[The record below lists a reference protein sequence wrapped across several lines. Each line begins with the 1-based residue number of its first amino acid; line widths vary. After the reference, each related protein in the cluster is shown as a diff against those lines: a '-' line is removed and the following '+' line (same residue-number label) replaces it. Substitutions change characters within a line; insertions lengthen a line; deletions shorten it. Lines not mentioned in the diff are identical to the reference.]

1 MENPNQPNL
10 DKQPENQPSGAQE
23 ALQQAEQALH
33 DATQSPPYTGSGNI
47 SNDDKNIAMLSHLL
61 AIFFGFI
68 PPLIFW
74 LMYKDKAGKDFVCDQ
89 AKEALNFQITLTIA
103 MFVSGMLTIILI
115 GFLLMGVLLLLNF
128 ILCLLAAIAASKGT
142 AYRYPFAL
150 RLIK

>member
-1 MENPNQPNL
+1 MNPDNPNPQ
-10 DKQPENQPSGAQE
+10 KQPENQPNGAQE
-23 ALQQAEQALH
+23 TLREAEQALH
-33 DATQSPPYTGSGNI
+33 EATQSPPYTDSGNI

-68 PPLIFW
+68 PPLVVW
-74 LMYKDKAGKDFVCDQ
+74 LMYKDKAGKDFVNDQ

-128 ILCLLAAIAASKGT
+128 ILCLLAAVAASKGT

>member
-1 MENPNQPNL
+1 
-10 DKQPENQPSGAQE
+10 
-23 ALQQAEQALH
+23 
-33 DATQSPPYTGSGNI
+33 
-47 SNDDKNIAMLSHLL
+47 MLSHLL

-68 PPLIFW
+68 PPLVVW
-74 LMYKDKAGKDFVCDQ
+74 LMYKDKAGKDFVNDQ

-128 ILCLLAAIAASKGT
+128 ILCLLAAVAASKGT

-150 RLIK
+150 RLVK

>member
-23 ALQQAEQALH
+23 ALQQAEQTLR
-33 DATQSPPYTGSGNI
+33 DATQSQPYTGSSDI

-68 PPLIFW
+68 PPLVVW
-74 LMYKDKAGKDFVCDQ
+74 LMYKDKAGKDFVNDQ

-128 ILCLLAAIAASKGT
+128 ILCLLAAVAASKGT